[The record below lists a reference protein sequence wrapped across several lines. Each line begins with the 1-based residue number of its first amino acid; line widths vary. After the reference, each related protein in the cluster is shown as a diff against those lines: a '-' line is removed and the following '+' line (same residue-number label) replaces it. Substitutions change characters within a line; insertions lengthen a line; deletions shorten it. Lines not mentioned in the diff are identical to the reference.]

1 MIWLDVE
8 TANAWSR
15 VSALNAAVILGL
27 LGSLRSLEPHA
38 ILGIYSDR
46 HQWQE
51 ITNGLSSPANPEW
64 TPQLDGAACTESF
77 AGGPVWLSQGGGA
90 SLDLDHAC

>member
-1 MIWLDVE
+1 MIGLDVE

-15 VSALNAAVILGL
+15 VSALNAAVISGL
-27 LGSLRSLEPHA
+27 LGSLRSLVPQA

-51 ITNGLSSPANPEW
+51 ITNGMSSPATPEW
-64 TPQLDGAACTESF
+64 APQVGGSACTQSF